1 MKHKSFLTFY
11 KFSVTDNKMENI
23 NTLAEKKY
31 DITSLANYFKTMY
44 GLRDNLK
51 SLTNLVIKTLH
62 STTIN
67 GYSLF
72 NLCRKNGTC
81 ELTVNQFIAQ
91 CFPKWKQLIAEK
103 YPETNLT
110 KDEFTYAMLTNP
122 KFDAKAY
129 NDDSVTKKILV
140 NKPYL
145 TNAEKIE
152 LLSLQIKLCDINN
165 YIK

>member
-1 MKHKSFLTFY
+1 
-11 KFSVTDNKMENI
+11 MENI

-31 DITSLANYFKTMY
+31 DIRSLANYFKTAY
-44 GLRDNLK
+44 RLRDGLK
-51 SLTNLVIKTLH
+51 TLTDMIVKTLH
-62 STTIN
+62 LTKIN

-91 CFPKWKQLIAEK
+91 CFPAWKKLIAEK
-103 YPETNLT
+103 YPDVNLT
-110 KDEFTYAMLTNP
+110 KEEFTYAMLTKPN
-122 KFDAKAY
+122 FDIKSY
-129 NDDSVTKKILV
+129 NNDSVTKKILV

-152 LLSLQIKLCDINN
+152 LLSLQIKLCDCNN

>member
-1 MKHKSFLTFY
+1 
-11 KFSVTDNKMENI
+11 MENI
-23 NTLAEKKY
+23 NTLAERKCN
-31 DITSLANYFKTMY
+31 ITTLASYFKTAY

-51 SLTNLVIKTLH
+51 TLTDLIIKTLH
-62 STTIN
+62 LTKIN

-81 ELTVNQFIAQ
+81 ELSINQFIAQ
-91 CFPKWKQLIAEK
+91 CFPKWKQLIADK

-122 KFDAKAY
+122 NFDAKSY
-129 NDDSVTKKILV
+129 NDDSITKKILV

-152 LLSLQIKLCDINN
+152 LLSLQIKLCDCNN